1 MNQVKFSIDEKAVFE
16 IAKDIVSRKNQ
27 DGTVVLMRMDDS
39 ELFYKI
45 DGIAAEIFSLIDGK
59 KNFRDIAENAFKKY
73 AGNEDRLQ
81 KDIDSF
87 FTKLIDMKMI
97 SKNS

>member
-1 MNQVKFSIDEKAVFE
+1 MSKFQYSVDEKAVFDVSR
-16 IAKDIVSRKNQ
+16 DIVSRKNQ

-45 DGIAAEIFSLIDGK
+45 DGIAAEVFALIDGK
-59 KNFRDIAENAFKKY
+59 KNVLSIASEVLSNHP
-73 AGNEDRLQ
+73 GNEERLP

-87 FTKLIDMKMI
+87 FKKLVDMKMI
-97 SKNS
+97 LKNS

>member
-1 MNQVKFSIDEKAVFE
+1 MSKFKFSVDEKSVFE
-16 IAKDIVSRKNQ
+16 VAKDIVSRRNQ

-45 DGIAAEIFSLIDGK
+45 DGIAAEIFGLIDGK
-59 KNFRDIAENAFKKY
+59 KNFAAIVDCTFKNHP
-73 AGNEDRLQ
+73 GHEERLH
-81 KDIDSF
+81 KDIESF
-87 FTKLIDMKMI
+87 FTKLTDMKMI